1 MDGRVE
7 RNFSFFPNEIN
18 LPSKH
23 QDVILK
29 KLKII
34 ATLTTIIVSSKKF
47 SSWLINV
54 ETIMKAIITA
64 FGLIN

>member
-1 MDGRVE
+1 MDGKVE

-18 LPSKH
+18 LPRKH

-34 ATLTTIIVSSKKF
+34 ATLTTIIVSRKKF
-47 SSWLINV
+47 SPD
-54 ETIMKAIITA
+54 
-64 FGLIN
+64 